1 MCSRRSGRSHHPT
14 NETSSKHQ
22 NLVARARTSCARH
35 RADPFTVVPTIYS
48 RRRREPS
55 YHIILLLLLLL
66 LLRIYVCNLLVQNI
80 LLLYRVIHF
89 FINHNTNYATLIVL
103 EDFQIPIAVELLL
116 PNCIDLNSLSFR
128 HYWRNAS
135 TENAF
140 SNI

>member
-35 RADPFTVVPTIYS
+35 SADPFTVVPTIYS

-55 YHIILLLLLLL
+55 YLIILLLLLLL
-66 LLRIYVCNLLVQNI
+66 RVGNLYILVQNI
-80 LLLYRVIHF
+80 LLYRVIHF
-89 FINHNTNYATLIVL
+89 FINRNTNYATLIVL
-103 EDFQIPIAVELLL
+103 EDLQIPIAVKLLL
-116 PNCIDLNSLSFR
+116 LNCIDLNSLGFR
-128 HYWRNAS
+128 LYWRNAS